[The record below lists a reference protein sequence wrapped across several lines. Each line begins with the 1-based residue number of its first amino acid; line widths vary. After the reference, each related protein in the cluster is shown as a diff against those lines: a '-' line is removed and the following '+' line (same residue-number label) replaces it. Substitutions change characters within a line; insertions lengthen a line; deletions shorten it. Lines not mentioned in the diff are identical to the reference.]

1 MEKTDGGKEIYFW
14 FLKRVID
21 SESVTT
27 NADTY
32 GWRFSFSSAFQT
44 EISPMDVQPGTFFG
58 DSSECF
64 LKAKSL
70 GMYLFQDISHYV
82 VLSHLA
88 NRTRQSNLFYF
99 RIRYL

>member
-32 GWRFSFSSAFQT
+32 GWRFSFSSAFQA
-44 EISPMDVQPGTFFG
+44 EISPMDVQPTTSY
-58 DSSECF
+58 SSECF
-64 LKAKSL
+64 LKTKSL
-70 GMYLFQDISHYV
+70 GMYFFPDIWHYT
-82 VLSHLA
+82 VLCHVA
-88 NRTRQSNLFYF
+88 NCNHQSNTFYF
-99 RIRYL
+99 RIQYQ